1 MDIRTL
7 GLDLGKTSFHA
18 VGVDGRGHI
27 VLQRRFS
34 RPALLRFLV
43 KLPPCLI
50 GMEACCGAHYL
61 GRTLGGYGHEV
72 RLMPPQ
78 YARPFVKSHKN
89 DYRDAEAIAE
99 AVQRPTMRF
108 VPIKSVDQLDLQALH
123 RVRDRL
129 VSRRTGV
136 ISQLRAFLL
145 ERGLAP
151 RTGRRPLARLLPA
164 ILEDDGNG
172 LSTRVRELLQRL
184 HQEWHD
190 LEASIKRADREIAA
204 IATADAAC
212 QRLLQVPGIGPLC
225 ATAMVASIG
234 HGHAF
239 RKGRDFAAWL
249 GLVPRQHSSGGKPT
263 LLGISKAGNS
273 YLRRLLVHGARS
285 VCLHLHRQRHALGRW
300 IEALER
306 RAHRNVVAVA
316 LANKLARIAWA
327 VLARGESYQPDRT
340 MGHPQ
345 AA

>member
-1 MDIRTL
+1 MEIRTL

-34 RPALLRFLV
+34 RPALLRFV
-43 KLPPCLI
+43 VRLPPCVI
-50 GMEACCGAHYL
+50 GMEACCGAHHL
-61 GRTLGGYGHEV
+61 SRTLQGYGHDV

-78 YARPFVKSHKN
+78 YVRPFVKSHKN

-108 VPIKSVDQLDLQALH
+108 VPVKTVDQLDLQALH
-123 RVRDRL
+123 RMRDRL
-129 VSRRTGV
+129 VSRRTGA
-136 ISQLRAFLL
+136 INQLRAFLL

-151 RTGRRPLARLLPA
+151 RTGRRPLARLLPT

-172 LSTRVRELLQRL
+172 LSTRMRELLQRL
-184 HQEWHD
+184 QEEWRELD
-190 LEASIKRADREIAA
+190 AAIKRSDREIEVIAA
-204 IATADAAC
+204 ADAAC
-212 QRLLQVPGIGPLC
+212 QRLLQIPGIGPLG
-225 ATAMVASIG
+225 ATALVAAIG

-273 YLRRLLVHGARS
+273 YLRRLLIHGARS

-300 IEALER
+300 IDALER
-306 RAHRNVVAVA
+306 RAHKNVVAVA
-316 LANKLARIAWA
+316 LANKLARIVWA
-327 VLARGESYQPDRT
+327 VLTRGVPYQPDRA
-340 MGHPQ
+340 GRL
-345 AA
+345 AAA